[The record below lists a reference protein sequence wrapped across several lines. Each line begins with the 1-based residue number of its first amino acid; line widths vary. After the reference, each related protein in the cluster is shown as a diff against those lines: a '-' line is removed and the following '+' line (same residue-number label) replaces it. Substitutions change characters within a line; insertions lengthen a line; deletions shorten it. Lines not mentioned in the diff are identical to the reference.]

1 MMKKVI
7 LLAGILM
14 MALLAGCG
22 AKSDYKVAFTKQLYF
37 LKDHAAPFEIKV
49 LEKGKAAKGLHISA
63 EFSMVNMDHGTE
75 KIKLTEGQKGKYS
88 GKVALPMDG
97 KYEITFTLER
107 GGQKE
112 EKTIQYTVKKAEG
125 VASINGQWIK
135 EEDLQ
140 FYKLVN
146 QLQLAVNRE
155 NAQKTYSGAEL
166 NEQLSYLDSQEKD
179 TNDQNQLLTQIIR
192 IRAMALLSEQKGHQ
206 ATETAIQDAIARDHN
221 QYNQY
226 PSAQKLISAFGEDRF
241 HALEMNEYKYIV
253 LSKQVEADVR
263 QQTIKD
269 NPNVN
274 QQEINF
280 QTQQNYEDLLVS
292 QMNSVKV
299 IIL

>member
-1 MMKKVI
+1 MKKAIV
-7 LLAGILM
+7 LAVILM

-37 LKDHAAPFEIKV
+37 LKDHAAPFEVKV
-49 LEKGKAAKGLHISA
+49 TEKGKAAKGLHITA
-63 EFSMVNMDHGTE
+63 EFSMANMDHGTE
-75 KIKLTEGQKGKYS
+75 AVKLTEGTSGKYS
-88 GKVALPMDG
+88 GKAALPMDG
-97 KYEITFTLER
+97 KYEITFTIEK
-107 GGQKE
+107 GGQKA
-112 EKTIQYTVKKAEG
+112 EKTVQYTVKKAEG

-146 QLQLAVNRE
+146 QLQLAINRD
-155 NAQKTYSGAEL
+155 NAKKIYSASEL
-166 NEQLSYLDSQEKD
+166 KEQLSYLDSQEKD
-179 TNDQNQLLTQIIR
+179 ANDRNQLLTQVIR
-192 IRAMALLSEQKGHQ
+192 IRAMALLGEEKGHQ
-206 ATETAIQDAIARDHN
+206 ATEAAIQDAIARDHN
-221 QYNQY
+221 QYSQY
-226 PSAQKLISAFGEDRF
+226 PSAQKLISAFGKDQF
-241 HALEMNEYKYIV
+241 HSLEMKEYKYIV